1 MPLPPVS
8 HDLNTKDGKLQISGE
23 AVHSSVSA
31 MHKTVAK
38 VKKKKQY
45 WYKGLFET
53 FLEEDNFNNMNSA
66 DLLEEE

>member
-1 MPLPPVS
+1 MHLPNVTVMVGHILSLEVCPMPLPPVS

-38 VKKKKQY
+38 VKKK
-45 WYKGLFET
+45 ET
-53 FLEEDNFNNMNSA
+53 VLIRRVI
-66 DLLEEE
+66 